1 MAPWAMDVTDLVGRT
16 PLLELKHVTSD
27 TRATVLAKLEMFSP
41 GGSSKD
47 RVALQ
52 MVRDAEAQGLL
63 RSGGIITEPTSG
75 NMGISLAWVA
85 ATRGYRCILTMPDT
99 INIERRLLLRRFG
112 AEIILTPGSQGMRGA
127 INKVIELRTTLPN
140 AWFPQQFYNQANPR
154 AHREG
159 TAVEIWED
167 TGGAVD
173 LVIIGVGTGGT
184 LTGVAEG
191 LRARKPSVEVV
202 AVEPASC
209 AVLSGGRPGPHR
221 IEGLGAGFLPDTLRV
236 DLIDRV
242 ISVTDHDA
250 VDTAIRVMAE
260 EGLSVGISSGAV
272 AWAALQEARKEQNQ
286 GKVIVTIFCSAAE
299 RYLQTI
305 LFDDLR
311 NQEMHPQAG
320 SRPSLEPWHS
330 NRRQPG

>member
-1 MAPWAMDVTDLVGRT
+1 MAHWANNATELVGHT
-16 PLLELKHVTSD
+16 PLVELNRIAAGAS
-27 TRATVLAKLEMFSP
+27 ATVLAKLEMFSP
-41 GGSSKD
+41 GGSVKD
-47 RVALQ
+47 RIAWQ
-52 MVRDAEAQGLL
+52 MVCEAEAQGLL
-63 RSGGIITEPTSG
+63 RPGGIITEPTSG
-75 NMGISLAWVA
+75 NMGISLAWIA
-85 ATRGYRCILTMPDT
+85 AARGYQCILTMPDT
-99 INIERRLLLRRFG
+99 ISLERRLLLRRFG
-112 AEIILTPGSQGMRGA
+112 AQVILTSSRHGMRGA

-140 AWFPQQFYNQANPR
+140 VWYPQQFYNQANPR

-159 TAVEIWED
+159 TAVEIWEE

-173 LVIIGVGTGGT
+173 MVVIGVGTGGT

-236 DLIDRV
+236 DLIDSIV
-242 ISVTDHDA
+242 PVTDHDA
-250 VDTAIRVMAE
+250 IATAIRLMEV

-272 AWAALQEARKEQNQ
+272 AWASLQEARKEENR
-286 GKVIVTIFCSAAE
+286 GKVIVTIFPSAAE
-299 RYLQTI
+299 RYLATA

-311 NQEMHPQAG
+311 SE
-320 SRPSLEPWHS
+320 HS
-330 NRRQPG
+330 

>member
-1 MAPWAMDVTDLVGRT
+1 MAHWAKDVTELVGCT
-16 PLLELKHVTSD
+16 PLVELKRVASSLP
-27 TRATVLAKLEMFSP
+27 ATVLAKLEMFSP
-41 GGSSKD
+41 GGSIKD

-52 MVRDAEAQGLL
+52 MVCEAEAQGLL
-63 RSGGIITEPTSG
+63 RPGGIIAEPTSG
-75 NMGISLAWVA
+75 NMGISLAWIA
-85 ATRGYRCILTMPDT
+85 AARGYQCMLTMPDT
-99 INIERRLLLRRFG
+99 INVERRLLLRRFG
-112 AEIILTPGSQGMRGA
+112 AQVILTPGSQGMRGA

-140 AWFPQQFYNQANPR
+140 SWYPQQFYNQANPR

-159 TAVEIWED
+159 TAAEIWED
-167 TGGAVD
+167 TAGAVD
-173 LVIIGVGTGGT
+173 MVVIGVGTGGT

-191 LRARKPSVEVV
+191 LRAFKPTLEVV

-242 ISVTDHDA
+242 IAVTDHDA
-250 VDTAIRVMAE
+250 VATAIRLLE
-260 EGLSVGISSGAV
+260 IEGLSVGISSGAV
-272 AWAALQEARKEQNQ
+272 AWAALEEARKEEHR
-286 GKVIVTIFCSAAE
+286 GKVIVTIFPSAAE

-311 NQEMHPQAG
+311 GLM
-320 SRPSLEPWHS
+320 
-330 NRRQPG
+330 